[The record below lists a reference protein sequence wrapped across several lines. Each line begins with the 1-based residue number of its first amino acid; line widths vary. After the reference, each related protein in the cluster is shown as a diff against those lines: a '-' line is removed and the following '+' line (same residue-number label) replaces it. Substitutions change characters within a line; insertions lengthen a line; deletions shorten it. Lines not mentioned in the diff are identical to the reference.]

1 MIGLLRARVPLIVAV
16 GVAALAV
23 GGSVASRGHAADAT
37 PAIAS
42 SYSGTAHN
50 ITYGGT
56 SPMTLTGVTAD
67 SQGNVSG
74 QAKFAPPLYGDG
86 PFTGAVRNGNV
97 VLTIAST
104 VPNPCGCTNIV
115 LTGTVAP
122 QGSWSGTYTVNGQSQ
137 RGTWEVSPSPAPVP
151 APISAAKAFTLP
163 SSKVCVSRRKFTIR
177 IRKLP
182 GVTFISAVVKVRGK
196 PVATV
201 KRSRITAPVNLTGL
215 PKGTFTVSIIA
226 LASDGRTVTGK
237 RTYHTCAARRPGSV
251 PKL

>member
-1 MIGLLRARVPLIVAV
+1 MVGCTRARVPLIVAV
-16 GVAALAV
+16 GVAVLAF
-23 GGSVASRGHAADAT
+23 GGSAALRSYGAD
-37 PAIAS
+37 PAPGIAS

-50 ITYGGT
+50 LTYGA
-56 SPMTLTGVTAD
+56 SSSMALTGVTAD

-74 QAKFAPPLYGDG
+74 QATFAPPLYGGG
-86 PFTGAVRNGNV
+86 PFTGAVRNGTV
-97 VLTIAST
+97 VITIAST
-104 VPNPCGCTNIV
+104 VPNPCGCTTIV
-115 LTGTVAP
+115 LTGTVTAE
-122 QGSWSGTYTVNGQSQ
+122 GSWSGTYTVNGMAQ
-137 RGTWEVSPSPAPVP
+137 RGTWQVSPPPAPAP

-163 SSKVCVSRRKFTIR
+163 SSKACVSRRKFTIH

-226 LASDGRTVTGK
+226 LTSDGRTVTGK